1 MRWGEAGPP
10 FPARLPAA
18 VQKDLAG
25 PGAAR
30 EQVGAR
36 KIHAHHF
43 IRGNGMGHAHMRDV
57 VQGKRGTFLSRDPD
71 FAGVCA
77 HDVRLG

>member
-1 MRWGEAGPP
+1 
-10 FPARLPAA
+10 
-18 VQKDLAG
+18 
-25 PGAAR
+25 
-30 EQVGAR
+30 
-36 KIHAHHF
+36 
-43 IRGNGMGHAHMRDV
+43 MGHAHMRDV